1 MNQQLHPSG
10 IALLIYKMWSC
21 LELMVC
27 ALEMQLLGV
36 WKAKYPDGHR
46 NEGKCISF
54 PWPQL
59 HTNCSRERF
68 YRDTVKTWAS
78 QVTRVV
84 KILPANAE
92 DARDVGSIPGSGK
105 SPGGGNSNP
114 LQYSCRKSHGQSSL
128 AGFRPWGHRESD
140 LIEHTHTHTQR
151 LLGPISCRRQVRLYA
166 ISFT

>member
-10 IALLIYKMWSC
+10 TALLVYKMWSC

-27 ALEMQLLGV
+27 ALEMQLFGV

-59 HTNCSRERF
+59 HTNCSRKRF

-78 QVTRVV
+78 QVTLVV

-92 DARDVGSIPGSGK
+92 DTRDVGSIPKLGSF
-105 SPGGGNSNP
+105 PGGGNGNSI
-114 LQYSCRKSHGQSSL
+114 QYTCPENSMYRGALWATVHGVTKSQ
-128 AGFRPWGHRESD
+128 
-140 LIEHTHTHTQR
+140 T
-151 LLGPISCRRQVRLYA
+151 
-166 ISFT
+166 

>member
-1 MNQQLHPSG
+1 
-10 IALLIYKMWSC
+10 MWSC

-27 ALEMQLLGV
+27 ALEMQLFGV

-46 NEGKCISF
+46 NEGKCISL

-78 QVTRVV
+78 QVTLVV

-92 DARDVGSIPGSGK
+92 DARDVGSIPGSGR
-105 SPGGGNSNP
+105 SLGGGDGDP
-114 LQYSCRKSHGQSSL
+114 LHYSCLGNPMDRGTWRATVLGVTKSQTWLNTWAQLKLNLSMAIPHGFQTFL
-128 AGFRPWGHRESD
+128 P
-140 LIEHTHTHTQR
+140 LILWMVNCLSVH
-151 LLGPISCRRQVRLYA
+151 
-166 ISFT
+166 